1 MKIIV
6 ATKET
11 QGQRGDDFNFAD
23 EGEIVLVADCDHL
36 HEGCGCERSMVGVHS
51 GKGTTTMMVVE
62 ADMTREQFVEQ
73 IRAANKDYAELGLS
87 DEIAAAEADALLK
100 LAAEF
105 PTGVVIERDGEDFN
119 QRETIRH

>member
-11 QGQRGDDFNFAD
+11 QGQRADDFNFTD
-23 EGEIVLVADCDHL
+23 EGEIVMVSDCDHL
-36 HEGCGCERSMVGVHS
+36 HKGCDCERSMIGVRT
-51 GKGTTTMMVVE
+51 GKGTTTMMVIE
-62 ADMTREQFVEQ
+62 ADMTRQQFIEQ

-87 DEIAAAEADALLK
+87 DEIFAAEADALLK

-105 PTGVVIERDGEDFN
+105 SAGAVIERDGEDFH
-119 QRETIRH
+119 QRRTARH